1 MASIR
6 IVTDSSCDLPPSLEA
21 EHRITIVPLSIR
33 FGEDEFVDRKDL
45 TPKDFWRRCASA
57 SVLPE
62 TAAPSPGAFEAA
74 FRAAAADGAAGVVCI
89 NLSADLS
96 ATFQAAEL
104 AAKSVA
110 DVVPVRVIDSRT
122 LTMGLGNLCLS
133 AARVAEAGG
142 GIDEVVADVERRIPL
157 TRTYA
162 ALDTLENLKKGG
174 RIGGAQAMLG
184 SMLSIKPIIDI
195 TGGKVEQEAKQRTR
209 SKSLRY
215 LADKVKNAGAIEN
228 LAVMHGDA
236 PDLDEMLDLL
246 APIFPREQI
255 VVGDLGAVI
264 GAHGGPR
271 TMGVT
276 YQVVSPPGQPSS

>member
-1 MASIR
+1 MTIK
-6 IVTDSSCDLPPSLEA
+6 IVTDSSCDLPPALEA
-21 EHRITIVPLSIR
+21 QHGITIVPLSIR
-33 FGEDEFVDRKDL
+33 FGDQEFVDRRDL
-45 TPKDFWRRCASA
+45 TPKEFWARCAA
-57 SVLPE
+57 SPVLPE
-62 TAAPSPGAFEAA
+62 TAAPSPGAFEEA
-74 FRAAAADGAAGVVCI
+74 FRSAVGGGATGIVCI

-104 AAKSVA
+104 AAKAVA
-110 DVVPVRVIDSRT
+110 DEVPIKVIDSRT

-142 GIDEVVADVERRIPL
+142 TIDEVVADVERRIPL

-215 LADKVKNAGAIEN
+215 LAEKVASHAGIEN

-236 PDLDEMLDLL
+236 PDLEEMLDLL
-246 APIFPREQI
+246 AAHFPREQI

-276 YQVVSPPGQPSS
+276 FQLSS

>member
-1 MASIR
+1 MPRVR
-6 IVTDSSCDLPPSLEA
+6 IVTDSSCDLPPALEA
-21 EHRITIVPLSIR
+21 QHEITIVPLTIR
-33 FGEDEFVDRKDL
+33 FGDDEFVDRRDL
-45 TPKDFWRRCASA
+45 TPKEFWARCASSA
-57 SVLPE
+57 VLPE
-62 TAAPSPGAFEAA
+62 TAAPSPGAFEEA
-74 FRAAAADGAAGVVCI
+74 FRDAKEDGCDGVVCVT
-89 NLSADLS
+89 LSAGLS

-104 AAKSVA
+104 AAKSVGEELA
-110 DVVPVRVIDSRT
+110 IRVIDSRT

-133 AARVAEAGG
+133 AARVAEEGKG
-142 GIDEVVADVERRIPL
+142 VDDVAAEVERRIPS

-195 TGGKVEQEAKQRTR
+195 TGGKVEQESKQRTR

-215 LADKVKNAGAIEN
+215 LADKVREQPGVEN

-236 PDLDEMLDLL
+236 PDVDEMLDLL
-246 APIFPREQI
+246 GAVYPRDDI

-271 TMGVT
+271 TMGIT
-276 YQVVSPPGQPSS
+276 FQLPAG

>member
-33 FGEDEFVDRKDL
+33 FGGEEFVDRKDL
-45 TPKDFWRRCASA
+45 TPKDFWARCASA

-74 FRAAAADGAAGVVCI
+74 
-89 NLSADLS
+89 
-96 ATFQAAEL
+96 EL

-110 DVVPVRVIDSRT
+110 DEVPVRVIDSRT

-215 LADKVKNAGAIEN
+215 LADKVKSAGDIEN

-236 PDLDEMLDLL
+236 PDLEEMLDLL
-246 APIFPREQI
+246 APIFPREKI

-276 YQVVSPPGQPSS
+276 FQLSS

>member
-1 MASIR
+1 MPIR
-6 IVTDSSCDLPPSLEA
+6 IVTDSSCDLPPALES

-33 FGEDEFVDRKDL
+33 FGNEEFVDRRDL
-45 TPKDFWRRCASA
+45 TPEDFWRRCASA

-62 TAAPSPGAFEAA
+62 TAAPSPGAFEEA
-74 FRAAAADGAAGVVCI
+74 FRAAAADGADGVVCI

-110 DVVPVRVIDSRT
+110 ADVPVRVIDSRT
-122 LTMGLGNLCLS
+122 LTMGLANLCLS

-142 GIDEVVADVERRIPL
+142 GIDDVVADVERRIPL

-215 LADKVKNAGAIEN
+215 LADKVRNAGEIEN
-228 LAVMHGDA
+228 LAVMHGAA
-236 PDLDEMLDLL
+236 PDVDEMLDLL
-246 APIFPREQI
+246 GEVYPRERI

-276 YQVVSPPGQPSS
+276 FQLSA

>member
-1 MASIR
+1 MTIK
-6 IVTDSSCDLPPSLEA
+6 IVTDSSCDLPPALEA
-21 EHRITIVPLSIR
+21 QHGITIVPLSIR
-33 FGEDEFVDRKDL
+33 FGDQEFVDRRDL
-45 TPKDFWRRCASA
+45 TPKEFWARCAA
-57 SVLPE
+57 SPVLPE
-62 TAAPSPGAFEAA
+62 TAAPSPGAFEEA
-74 FRAAAADGAAGVVCI
+74 FRAAVGAGATGIVCI

-104 AAKSVA
+104 AAKAVA
-110 DVVPVRVIDSRT
+110 DEVPIKVIDSRT

-142 GIDEVVADVERRIPL
+142 SLEEVVADVERRIPL

-215 LADKVKNAGAIEN
+215 LAEKVASHSGIEN

-236 PDLDEMLDLL
+236 PDLEEMLDLL
-246 APIFPREQI
+246 AAHFPREQI

-276 YQVVSPPGQPSS
+276 FQLSS

>member
-6 IVTDSSCDLPPSLEA
+6 IVTDSSCDLPPALEA
-21 EHRITIVPLSIR
+21 EHRITVVPLSIR
-33 FGEDEFVDRKDL
+33 FGGDEFVDRRDL
-45 TPKDFWRRCASA
+45 TPKEFWSRCAASA
-57 SVLPE
+57 VLPE

-74 FRAAAADGAAGVVCI
+74 FRAAAAEGADGVVCI
-89 NLSADLS
+89 NLSGDLS

-110 DVVPVRVIDSRT
+110 ADVAVRVIDSRT

-133 AARVAEAGG
+133 AARVAETGAT
-142 GIDEVVADVERRIPL
+142 IDDVVVDVERRIPL

-215 LADKVKNAGAIEN
+215 LADKVEAAGDIEN

-236 PDLDEMLDLL
+236 PDLEEMLDLL
-246 APIFPREQI
+246 ASIFPREKV

-276 YQVVSPPGQPSS
+276 FQLSS

>member
-1 MASIR
+1 MPIR
-6 IVTDSSCDLPPSLEA
+6 IVTDSSCDLPPALEA

-33 FGEDEFVDRKDL
+33 FGNEEFVDRRDL
-45 TPKDFWRRCASA
+45 TPEDFWRRCASA

-62 TAAPSPGAFEAA
+62 TAAPSPGAFETA
-74 FRAAAADGAAGVVCI
+74 FRQLSGEGADGIVCI

-104 AAKSVA
+104 AAKTVNA
-110 DVVPVRVIDSRT
+110 EGGQVPVRVIDSRT

-215 LADKVKNAGAIEN
+215 LADKVRNAGEIEN
-228 LAVMHGDA
+228 LAVMHGAA
-236 PDLDEMLDLL
+236 PDVDEMLDLL
-246 APIFPREQI
+246 GEVYPREKI

-276 YQVVSPPGQPSS
+276 FQLSA

>member
-1 MASIR
+1 MAPIR

-33 FGEDEFVDRKDL
+33 FGASEFVDRKDL
-45 TPKDFWRRCASA
+45 TPKDFWARCASA

-74 FRAAAADGAAGVVCI
+74 FRAAAADGAEGVVCI

-110 DVVPVRVIDSRT
+110 ADVPVRVIDSRT

-133 AARVAEAGG
+133 AARVAESGG
-142 GIDEVVADVERRIPL
+142 SIDEVVADVERRIPL

-215 LADKVKNAGAIEN
+215 LADKVKDAGEIEN

-246 APIFPREQI
+246 APIFPREKI

-276 YQVVSPPGQPSS
+276 FQLQS

>member
-1 MASIR
+1 MTIR
-6 IVTDSSCDLPPSLEA
+6 IVTDSSCDLPPALEA
-21 EHRITIVPLSIR
+21 QHRIAIVPLSVR
-33 FGEDEFVDRKDL
+33 FGEQEFVDRRDQ
-45 TPKDFWRRCASA
+45 TPKEFWSRCAA
-57 SVLPE
+57 STVLPE
-62 TAAPSPGAFEAA
+62 TAAPAPGAFEEA
-74 FRAAAADGAAGVVCI
+74 FRAAAADGAVGIVCI

-104 AAKSVA
+104 GAKAVQ
-110 DVVPVRVIDSRT
+110 DDVPVRVVDSRT

-133 AARVAEAGG
+133 AARVAEDGG
-142 GIDEVVADVERRIPL
+142 SLDDVVADVERRIPL

-215 LADKVKNAGAIEN
+215 LADKVKNAGEIEN

-236 PDLDEMLDLL
+236 PDLEEMLDLL
-246 APIFPREQI
+246 ASHYPREKI

-271 TMGVT
+271 TMGIT
-276 YQVVSPPGQPSS
+276 FQLPG

>member
-1 MASIR
+1 MARIR
-6 IVTDSSCDLPPSLEA
+6 IVTDSSCDLPPALEA
-21 EHRITIVPLSIR
+21 QHEITIVPLTIR
-33 FGEDEFVDRKDL
+33 FGDEEFVDRRDL
-45 TPKDFWRRCASA
+45 SPKEFWSRCASSA
-57 SVLPE
+57 VLPE
-62 TAAPSPGAFEAA
+62 TAAPAPGAFEEAYRKA
-74 FRAAAADGAAGVVCI
+74 KADGCDGVVCVT
-89 NLSADLS
+89 LSAGLS
-96 ATFQAAEL
+96 ATHQAAEL
-104 AAKSVA
+104 GAKSFGDA
-110 DVVPVRVIDSRT
+110 LPIRVIDSRT

-133 AARVAEAGG
+133 AARVAEEGK
-142 GIDEVVADVERRIPL
+142 GIDEVAAAVESRIPS

-195 TGGKVEQEAKQRTR
+195 TGGQVEQESKQRTR

-215 LADKVKNAGAIEN
+215 LADKVREQPGVEN

-236 PDLDEMLDLL
+236 PDVDEMLDLL
-246 APIFPREQI
+246 GSVYPRDEI

-271 TMGVT
+271 TMGIT
-276 YQVVSPPGQPSS
+276 FQLPTG

>member
-6 IVTDSSCDLPPSLEA
+6 IVTDSSCDLPPALEA

-33 FGEDEFVDRKDL
+33 FGGDEFVDRKDL
-45 TPKDFWRRCASA
+45 TPKDFWSRCASA

-74 FRAAAADGAAGVVCI
+74 FRAAAADGADGVVCI

-110 DVVPVRVIDSRT
+110 ADVPVRVVDSRT

-142 GIDEVVADVERRIPL
+142 TIDDVVADVERRIPL

-215 LADKVKNAGAIEN
+215 LADKVKAAGAIEN

-246 APIFPREQI
+246 APIFPREKI

-276 YQVVSPPGQPSS
+276 FQLSS

>member
-1 MASIR
+1 MPIR
-6 IVTDSSCDLPPSLEA
+6 IVTDSSCDLPPALEA
-21 EHRITIVPLSIR
+21 EHRITIVPLTIR
-33 FGEDEFVDRKDL
+33 FGNEEFVDRRDL
-45 TPKDFWRRCASA
+45 TPEDFWRRCASA

-62 TAAPSPGAFEAA
+62 TAAPSPGAFEEA
-74 FRAAAADGAAGVVCI
+74 FRAAAADGADGVVCI

-104 AAKSVA
+104 AAKSVGA
-110 DVVPVRVIDSRT
+110 DVPVRVIDSRT

-142 GIDEVVADVERRIPL
+142 SIDDVVADVERRIPL

-215 LADKVKNAGAIEN
+215 LADKVRNAGEIEN
-228 LAVMHGDA
+228 LAVMHGAA
-236 PDLDEMLDLL
+236 PDVDEMLDLL
-246 APIFPREQI
+246 GEVYPRERI

-276 YQVVSPPGQPSS
+276 FQLSA